1 MTIQLS
7 DAIRLEAE
15 KRAKAFGFANIN
27 EYLESLVQDDIERER
42 GETLAA
48 LRSSEA
54 DVAAGRMRPMREAIY
69 DLAKQHGI
77 NLDETE

>member
-7 DAIRLEAE
+7 EAIRQEAE
-15 KRAKAFGFANIN
+15 KRAVAFGFAGIN

-42 GETLAA
+42 EETMAA
-48 LRSSEA
+48 LRASEA
-54 DVAAGRMRPMREAIY
+54 DVAAGRVRPMREAIY

-77 NLDETE
+77 DLDETE